1 MVTEIPP
8 PGGTAKRRRVSVPV
22 VLGPKRR
29 RLVVRGIKMD
39 DDYAVEGVRRW
50 ASVSV
55 AAVAVV
61 VHLIEHAIAVS
72 GRSEPH
78 VSHAGWNYL
87 D

>member
-1 MVTEIPP
+1 
-8 PGGTAKRRRVSVPV
+8 
-22 VLGPKRR
+22 
-29 RLVVRGIKMD
+29 MD